1 MIKSAF
7 KQVQL
12 ICIMVSSLLMHEGV
26 RKYFNNTS
34 WLFLEQ
40 ILRMASGLLVGVFVA
55 RYLGP
60 DEFGVY
66 SYVIAFVSI
75 LAPIA
80 KLGLDMVLVRE
91 LVRHPHMTKDYL
103 GTAFWLK
110 CVGAIFTFLAILLLL
125 KFTSNAKNVN
135 FYILIIASGL
145 LFQSFEVI
153 DFYFQSKVLAKFVSS
168 CKIIQLI
175 ISSLVRI
182 YLVLINADLYYFVI
196 FTLIDQI
203 ILAVF
208 LFATFLL
215 KVRLFFYNK
224 INILLAKKLLREG
237 WPMIFSS
244 LAVVF
249 YMRIDQ
255 VMINE
260 LLGAKEVGIFSTAV
274 RISEFWYFIPVVV
287 ASSIYPAII
296 NAKNI
301 SNNLYY
307 ERLQRF
313 YFVMA
318 WSAIFVAL
326 FMTLTANFFIS
337 VLFGASYNEAAK
349 VLVVHTWA
357 GVFVSLGVAS
367 GSWYSTESLQRFV
380 LYRTLLGA
388 LINIIMN
395 LYLIPKYGIIGAAF
409 ATVISQ
415 AMASF
420 LLDGV
425 SKQTRIV
432 FFMKLKA
439 LCFLDFDYIRRFK
452 IIGSGDN
459 E

>member
-1 MIKSAF
+1 MIKSTL

-12 ICIMVSSLLMHEGV
+12 IRLMILALLTHEGV
-26 RKYFNNTS
+26 KKYFNNTS

-40 ILRMASGLLVGVFVA
+40 ILRVLSGLLVGVVVA
-55 RYLGP
+55 KYLGP
-60 DEFGVY
+60 TEFGVY

-75 LAPIA
+75 LAPVA

-91 LVRHPHMTKDYL
+91 LVQHPHMTEDYL

-110 CVGAIFTFLAILLLL
+110 FVGAIFTFLAILFLL
-125 KFTSNAKNVN
+125 KFTSNADNVN
-135 FYILIIASGL
+135 LYILIIASGL

-168 CKIIQLI
+168 CKIVQLV

-182 YLVLINADLYYFVI
+182 YLVIINADLYYFVI
-196 FTLIDQI
+196 FTLIDQV
-203 ILAVF
+203 ILAFF
-208 LFATFLL
+208 LFTAFWV
-215 KVRLFFYNK
+215 KARLFFYCK
-224 INILLAKKLLREG
+224 LNIVLVKKLLRDG

-255 VMINE
+255 IMINAM
-260 LLGAKEVGIFSTAV
+260 LDAKEVGIFSAAV

-296 NAKNI
+296 NAKKI

-307 ERLQRF
+307 ERLQTF
-313 YFVMA
+313 YLVMA

-326 FMTLTANFFIS
+326 FMTLSASFFIN
-337 VLFGASYNEAAK
+337 VLFGASYNEAVQ

-367 GSWYSTESLQRFV
+367 GSWYATENLQRFV
-380 LYRTLLGA
+380 LYRTLSGA
-388 LINIIMN
+388 LINVLLN

-425 SKQTRIV
+425 SKHTRIV

-439 LCFLDFDYIRRFK
+439 LCFLNFNYIRRFK
-452 IIGSGDN
+452 NRDCRQ
-459 E
+459 